1 MALKGFYKEV
11 WKDEILRENKV
22 TQKDVVMITE
32 AVGRTIKRLLKENG
46 VVKWRNH
53 FTLSV
58 TNIKGWKTK
67 SVRDG
72 KDSDIKPFKRIY
84 IKPSQDFKDFIN
96 DDKE

>member
-22 TQKDVVMITE
+22 TQKEVVMISE

-46 VVKWRNH
+46 VVKWRNY

-58 TNIKGWKTK
+58 TNIKGWNTK

-72 KDSDIKPFKRIY
+72 SDSKVKPFKRIY
-84 IKPSQDFKDFIN
+84 IKPSKNLKEYIN
-96 DDKE
+96 DDKD